1 MRAPSD
7 VLAFSLLN
15 LCNSANAAGVRSANG
30 AVRTLVI
37 VVLSELRELLPGI
50 FQRRKPLHVQ
60 TLVPQSAIE
69 TLDEC
74 VLHRPA
80 WPDET
85 QLDPVLDYLHLQGA
99 TAELAAVVHCNARRQ
114 TTPLRS
120 CLLQPCTIFIPVM
133 DRSASSHTH
142 SRVNWSTAVRM
153 RNERPV
159 CHSQS
164 PCSNTHSLP
173 LPSARLGVDDGRF
186 SSAAWCAQSTAPPRI
201 VGRCA

>member
-1 MRAPSD
+1 VRAPSD

-114 TTPLRS
+114 TAPLRS
-120 CLLQPCTIFIPVM
+120 CLLQGMHDFHSGHGSIGFQPYTFSRELVH
-133 DRSASSHTH
+133 RRQNAERTASLSLTKSMLQHTFAP
-142 SRVNWSTAVRM
+142 TAIG
-153 RNERPV
+153 
-159 CHSQS
+159 
-164 PCSNTHSLP
+164 T
-173 LPSARLGVDDGRF
+173 ARR
-186 SSAAWCAQSTAPPRI
+186 
-201 VGRCA
+201 